1 MTRLEQQMEWK
12 SRIEAFKA
20 SGLNATAWCK
30 LHDLKPHQFNY
41 YLYKDKPQ
49 DQLVAPAATRW
60 LSVEIEDSE
69 ISLNQT
75 SLLVK
80 VGEATIEV
88 KPGFDPALLCQLV
101 RTLSAC

>member
-1 MTRLEQQMEWK
+1 MTRLEQRIEWEK
-12 SRIEAFKA
+12 RIEAFKE

-41 YLYKDKPQ
+41 YLYKDRPQ
-49 DQLVAPAATRW
+49 NQLTAPAATRW
-60 LSVEIEDSE
+60 LSVEIEDSATTPD
-69 ISLNQT
+69 QT

>member
-1 MTRLEQQMEWK
+1 MTRLEQRIEWK
-12 SRIEAFKA
+12 KRIEAFKE

-41 YLYKDKPQ
+41 YLYKDKAQ
-49 DQLVAPAATRW
+49 NQLAAPATTRW
-60 LSVEIEDSE
+60 LSVEIEESTTTPDKV
-69 ISLNQT
+69 

>member
-1 MTRLEQQMEWK
+1 MSRIKQRLEWEK
-12 SRIEAFKA
+12 RIEAFKA
-20 SGLNATAWCK
+20 SGLHATAWCK
-30 LHDLKPHQFNY
+30 LHELKPHQFNY
-41 YLYKDKPQ
+41 YLYKDKPLKQ
-49 DQLVAPAATRW
+49 STPPVTQW

-69 ISLNQT
+69 VNQMP

-80 VGEATIEV
+80 VGVATIEV